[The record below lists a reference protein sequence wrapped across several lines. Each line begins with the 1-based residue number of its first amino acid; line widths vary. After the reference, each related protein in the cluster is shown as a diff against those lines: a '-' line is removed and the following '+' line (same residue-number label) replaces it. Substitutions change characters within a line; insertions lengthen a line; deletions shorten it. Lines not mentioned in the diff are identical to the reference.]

1 MSNGGIIGPYN
12 SSSIVRASGIW
23 NLNDVHTS
31 TKNISWPKIPSTLT
45 YRTSRTGFG
54 TTSNLLLTH
63 PAGVV
68 AGDLCILFRYVWD
81 NDDDY
86 IIQPPSNFTV
96 LHSRAYTYTGT
107 TPTQT
112 FLSFVA
118 AYSVLP
124 DLTSVSLTPQAVQF
138 SNGAATVADNQSYIA
153 LYFYLDKP
161 IESVKLLQT
170 AYTQTTADPGA
181 RSITA
186 SQFTNVPLL
195 VLGAQAIQT
204 GTPAFNVSTT
214 PAFDDTIINTS
225 ATNIEL
231 LVGYK
236 IYNTNP
242 ASDHTI
248 DMDEISTGA
257 AKQLS
262 AYLLSVQ

>member
-12 SSSIVRASGIW
+12 SSSIVKASGIW

-31 TKNISWPKIPSTLT
+31 RKNESWPKVPSTLT
-45 YRTSRTGFG
+45 FRTSATRVATTG
-54 TTSNLLLTH
+54 TLAIVH

-68 AGDLCILFRYVWD
+68 AGDLCIAIHCCWD

-86 IIQPPSNFTV
+86 VVQAPTGFTI
-96 LHSRAYTYTGT
+96 LHSRLYPYTGT
-107 TPTQT
+107 TPNQT
-112 FLSFVA
+112 YLSFVIS
-118 AYSVLP
+118 YRVLT
-124 DLTSVSLTPQAVQF
+124 DTTSGSFPSAVQF
-138 SNGAATVADNQSYIA
+138 SNGAGTTFDNQGSIL

-170 AYTQTTADPGA
+170 SYAAVTGDPAA

-186 SQFTNVPLL
+186 SNFTNVPLL
-195 VLGAQAIQT
+195 VLANQVIQT
-204 GTPAFNVSTT
+204 GTPAFNVSTNPT
-214 PAFDDTIINTS
+214 FTGTVINT
-225 ATNIEL
+225 APVNVEMIA
-231 LVGYK
+231 GYT

-257 AKQLS
+257 AKQFS